1 MAAKKTRKPAIEKP
15 EGIIDDVLNYG
26 LRIAGRKIAKSSKKA
41 GVQKVAQKAFDKA
54 YRHEIATI
62 TGMRAGKLKGE
73 PWGKASKAALE
84 HYEKLGN
91 KQSVAMAKRSK
102 KSSRGYIAPSKK
114 VDKIANQRRKTKA
127 WGIADLDDYIKA
139 ERVPNPSTKR
149 GQAIIA
155 QKKAARRNA
164 VKRVVRK
171 GTR

>member
-26 LRIAGRKIAKSSKKA
+26 LRVAGRKIAKSSKKA

-62 TGMRAGKLKGE
+62 TGMKARKLKGYPE
-73 PWGKASKAALE
+73 RQSSKNALK
-84 HYEKLGN
+84 HYEQLEK
-91 KQSVAMAKRSK
+91 KQSVAMAKRKNS
-102 KSSRGYIAPSKK
+102 GYVASAKK
-114 VDKIANQRRKTKA
+114 VDKIAKQRRKTKGWA
-127 WGIADLDDYIKA
+127 ITEMDDYLAA
-139 ERVPNPSTKR
+139 ERMLPPSSKR
-149 GQAIIA
+149 GNIILA
-155 QKKAARRNA
+155 QRKAARRNA